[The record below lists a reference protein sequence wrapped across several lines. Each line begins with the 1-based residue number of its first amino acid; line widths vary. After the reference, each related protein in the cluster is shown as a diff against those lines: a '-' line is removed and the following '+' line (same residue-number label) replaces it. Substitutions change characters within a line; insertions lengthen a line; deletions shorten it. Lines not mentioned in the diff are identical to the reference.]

1 MAPITQKRHGY
12 RIEKNIDD
20 NVYLVSREADNEQFL
35 GTKWDASTVSQPF
48 SDLLERGTK
57 GALGSLLNHPNLINY
72 TDTVAD
78 NVVCGRGTATTVS
91 AQRMLLWDFC
101 EAGTLQNL
109 FRHHPVL
116 PKTAAP
122 HSQVVTQ
129 FLPEGLCW
137 HVLLSVLRALS
148 WLHEG
153 HRDDSSITG
162 PHGRRKQ
169 HDWFSDPDWLPILH
183 RNIRPEHIFFKHPKG
198 TESYGLCK
206 LGNYSSCFV
215 SGHVNSNF
223 TGQVVAAS
231 QGDES
236 LTALRAHLNGDVSSL
251 EPVSQV
257 KSSSTRY
264 GRCWFGGRSGTDQ
277 LRRRRAGQTAIHQGH
292 GALPAGADCVPDD
305 VDEGGAG
312 PGGPRGRLATGV

>member
-1 MAPITQKRHGY
+1 MAPVTQERHGY
-12 RIEKNIDD
+12 RIQKKIDD
-20 NVYLVSREADNEQFL
+20 NVYVVNRESDNEQFL
-35 GTKWDASTVSQPF
+35 GTKWDASTVSQAF

-78 NVVCGRGTATTVS
+78 NVVCGRGTATAVS

-109 FRHHPVL
+109 FKHHPVL
-116 PKTAAP
+116 PKMAGP
-122 HSQVVTQ
+122 NSQVVTH

-137 HVLLSVLRALS
+137 HVLLSVMRALS

-153 HRDDSSITG
+153 HRDDSSIAG
-162 PHGRRKQ
+162 PNGRRKQ

-206 LGNYSSCFV
+206 LGNYNSCAV

-223 TGQVVAAS
+223 VGQVVSAT
-231 QGDES
+231 QGDET
-236 LTALRAHLNGDVSSL
+236 LATMRANLDEDMSTLDEVS
-251 EPVSQV
+251 
-257 KSSSTRY
+257 
-264 GRCWFGGRSGTDQ
+264 
-277 LRRRRAGQTAIHQGH
+277 RAGQVQQVLVGIAS
-292 GALPAGADCVPDD
+292 
-305 VDEGGAG
+305 
-312 PGGPRGRLATGV
+312 